1 MNPYDAATFLHG
13 LMSMYLG
20 YFNGYVPPT
29 FWKALEQSVGERK
42 STWYFM
48 LGNHR
53 HHQTP
58 PCRICVHTDIN
69 EKSCLKSF
77 IYDTYGRT
85 IKVCSFYFKFLAVPT
100 MIKLFMK
107 YRQNQLSLEVF
118 NRKMTQLLKNV
129 AGAAGFFLFG
139 VHCTSRIMCFTRWI
153 LGKLQNEWG
162 LSSHKQ
168 PFEVISNNNMNCLVI
183 LCCVFGRLGA
193 LCQPV
198 QRATDVAVASVWQ
211 VLDQSCRMIY
221 GIESDENV
229 DGHWLLG
236 SNTLYSFIVALSLSM
251 NIWTY
256 YTDKSCVKGLEKSLI
271 NQFLLS

>member
-1 MNPYDAATFLHG
+1 
-13 LMSMYLG
+13 MSMYLG
-20 YFNGYVPPT
+20 YWNGYVPPT

-42 STWYFM
+42 ATWYYM
-48 LGNHR
+48 LGCHR

-58 PCRICVHTDIN
+58 PCQICVHTDTK

-77 IYDTYGRT
+77 INDTYGRT
-85 IKVCSFYFKFLAVPT
+85 IKVCTFYLQFLAVPT
-100 MIKLFMK
+100 IIKLLMK
-107 YRQNQLSLEVF
+107 YRKNQLTLEIF
-118 NRKMTQLLKNV
+118 NKTILRLMKNV

-139 VHCTSRIMCFTRWI
+139 VHVGSRIMCFNRWI

-168 PFEVISNNNMNCLVI
+168 PYEYIANNNFNGLVI
-183 LCCVFGRLGA
+183 LCCLLGRLGA
-193 LCQPV
+193 MCQPI
-198 QRATDVAVASVWQ
+198 QRATEFAVISVWQ
-211 VLDQSCRMIY
+211 VLVQSCRMIY

-236 SNTLYSFIVALSLSM
+236 SNTFYSFIVAVSLSL

-256 YTDKSCVKGLEKSLI
+256 YTDKSCVKGLERSLI